1 MPFWSSNPED
11 STSASSQNAVALDT
25 GLSPPSTIM
34 SGGGTSCLASCI
46 TCLGNA
52 SDTHGDWHSPVRV
65 LSKNCTICAVSE
77 VLCVLSKSYTIYAVS
92 EVLCV
97 LSKNY
102 TIYAVRKKK
111 RERIIALKDVNR
123 FSSFATMLGQGGK
136 LLRVTFDQTPF
147 GSGHADLHSKSC
159 INDSL
164 CCSHVNGG
172 GTHTYTHA
180 HTYTRTHL
188 EQPGDGCAEHCTAGL
203 LGADGGVCAEAARNG
218 ASRLWGRLQ
227 EGLHVCV
234 CVCV

>member
-77 VLCVLSKSYTIYAVS
+77 VLCVLSKNYTIYAVS

-97 LSKNY
+97 
-102 TIYAVRKKK
+102 RKEEK
-111 RERIIALKDVNR
+111 RENNCFEGRQQVFFVRNHAR
-123 FSSFATMLGQGGK
+123 ARWSETATSHI
-136 LLRVTFDQTPF
+136 TPPIK
-147 GSGHADLHSKSC
+147 HHIK
-159 INDSL
+159 N
-164 CCSHVNGG
+164 CC
-172 GTHTYTHA
+172 
-180 HTYTRTHL
+180 
-188 EQPGDGCAEHCTAGL
+188 CT
-203 LGADGGVCAEAARNG
+203 N
-218 ASRLWGRLQ
+218 LQ
-227 EGLHVCV
+227 ENCCV
-234 CVCV
+234 